1 MSAHFPLLL
10 PPLQLA
16 YILRNLH
23 TPFAAP
29 HQLTAYRISTLE
41 SCVVHHF
48 SVGFLQTILL
58 YSFFFHHPQHLVDF
72 LHFPQLPTIIFS
84 CFVLLKFCRGG
95 TSVGEYHSFCG
106 VYRHLLPFYDD
117 ISRVDFINILLF
129 VSLIFVELDAP
140 IVFLAIFSMAGA
152 IIK

>member
-16 YILRNLH
+16 YILRNLQ

-41 SCVVHHF
+41 SCVVHHL

-58 YSFFFHHPQHLVDF
+58 YSFFLPSSKPCWFPSFSPASHNYFFVFCSLKILSWGDKCWWISQF
-72 LHFPQLPTIIFS
+72 LRCLPAFSAFLRWHFESRFYQYFII
-84 CFVLLKFCRGG
+84 CFPYIRWAWC
-95 TSVGEYHSFCG
+95 SDSF
-106 VYRHLLPFYDD
+106 L
-117 ISRVDFINILLF
+117 SNIF
-129 VSLIFVELDAP
+129 N
-140 IVFLAIFSMAGA
+140 GWRYY
-152 IIK
+152 

>member
-16 YILRNLH
+16 YILRNIH

-48 SVGFLQTILL
+48 SVGFFTNNSIIFIFFSPSSTPCWFP
-58 YSFFFHHPQHLVDF
+58 SFSPASHNY
-72 LHFPQLPTIIFS
+72 FS

-106 VYRHLLPFYDD
+106 VYRHLAPFYDD
-117 ISRVDFINILLF
+117 ILRVDFINILLF

>member
-48 SVGFLQTILL
+48 YVGFLQTILL
-58 YSFFFHHPQHLVDF
+58 YSFLTILNTLLISFIFPS
-72 LHFPQLPTIIFS
+72 FPQLFFVFCSLKILSWGDKCWWISQFLRCLPAFGAFLRWHFESRFYQYFII
-84 CFVLLKFCRGG
+84 CFPYIRWAWC
-95 TSVGEYHSFCG
+95 SDSF
-106 VYRHLLPFYDD
+106 L
-117 ISRVDFINILLF
+117 SN
-129 VSLIFVELDAP
+129 
-140 IVFLAIFSMAGA
+140 VFNGWRYY
-152 IIK
+152 